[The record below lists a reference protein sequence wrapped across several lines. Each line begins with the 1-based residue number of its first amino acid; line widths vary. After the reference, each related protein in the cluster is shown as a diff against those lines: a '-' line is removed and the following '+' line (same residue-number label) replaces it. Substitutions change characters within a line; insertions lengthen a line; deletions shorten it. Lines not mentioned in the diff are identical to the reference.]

1 MAQKS
6 KNNLPDKIFIKT
18 FGCQMNEYD
27 SDRIRDLTTNNGF
40 INSTDY
46 KNSDCYIINTCH
58 IREKAT
64 EKVFHEIGRIKKNF
78 RNKKKPI
85 VIITGCVAQA
95 EGEVL
100 LERDKYIDAVIG
112 PQSYH
117 KINKIINQIK
127 DKKERIEK
135 TDFDVIE
142 KFDKLNII
150 KNENSKVSSYI
161 TIQEGC
167 DKFCKFCVVP
177 YTRGPENSRSLDHI
191 ISEAQT
197 LVKNGSKEITL
208 LGQNVNAYNF
218 KGKKLSTLIYEL
230 EKIDELKRIRYTTSH
245 PNDMTDDLIE
255 TYSRSKKLMPF
266 LHLPVQTGS
275 NKLLKLMNRKH
286 DKEFYLNI
294 VSNLKKINA
303 NIEFSSDFIIGYPG
317 ETDRDFNESL
327 DLLMKVKFIQ
337 TFSFIYSARPGT
349 PACNF
354 KLNTLDNNKKN
365 LAKFQKISNEIKVAY
380 RKKLI
385 GKNVKTLFENKMNE
399 PNKYF
404 GRDEYSNSVV
414 VESENNLVGK
424 IVEIKIKRVNNQT
437 LFGKKISGKKEREF
451 AA

>member
-6 KNNLPDKIFIKT
+6 KNKLPEKIFIKT

-27 SDRIRDLTTNNGF
+27 SARIRDLTKNNGF

-85 VIITGCVAQA
+85 IIVAGCVAQA

-117 KINKIINQIK
+117 KINKIIDQIK
-127 DKKERIEK
+127 EKERIEE
-135 TDFDVIE
+135 TDFEVIE
-142 KFDKLNII
+142 KFDKLNVV

-197 LVKNGSKEITL
+197 LVKNGAKEIIL
-208 LGQNVNAYNF
+208 LGQNVNAYNY
-218 KGKKLSTLIYEL
+218 KEKKLSDLIFEL
-230 EKIDELKRIRYTTSH
+230 EKIDALKRIRYTTSH
-245 PNDMTDDLIE
+245 PNDMTNDLIE
-255 TYSRSKKLMPF
+255 TYSHSKKLMPF

-275 NKLLKLMNRKH
+275 DKLLKLMNRKH
-286 DKEFYLNI
+286 DKDFYLNI
-294 VSNLKKINA
+294 VSKLKKINS

-317 ETDRDFNESL
+317 ETDKDFNESL
-327 DLLMKVKFIQ
+327 DLLMEVKFIQ
-337 TFSFIYSARPGT
+337 TYSFIYSARPGT
-349 PACNF
+349 PAYNF
-354 KLNTLDNNKKN
+354 KLNTLDDNKKK
-365 LAKFQKISNEIKVAY
+365 LAKFQKISNEIKIAY
-380 RKKLI
+380 RKNLI
-385 GKNVKTLFENKMNE
+385 GSKVKTLFENKMNE

-404 GRDEYSNSVV
+404 GRDEYFNSVV

-424 IVEIKIKRVNNQT
+424 IAEVKINKINNQT
-437 LFGKKISGKKEREF
+437 LFGEKISGEKKRKF

>member
-1 MAQKS
+1 
-6 KNNLPDKIFIKT
+6 
-18 FGCQMNEYD
+18 MNEYD
-27 SDRIRDLTTNNGF
+27 SDRIRDLTKNNGF

-85 VIITGCVAQA
+85 VIVTGCVAQA

-100 LERDKYIDAVIG
+100 LKRDKYIDAVVG

-117 KINKIINQIK
+117 KIDKIINQIK
-127 DKKERIEK
+127 DKERVEE
-135 TDFDVIE
+135 TDFEVIE

-161 TIQEGC
+161 TVQEGC

-218 KGKKLSTLIYEL
+218 KEKKLSTLIYEL
-230 EKIDELKRIRYTTSH
+230 EKIKELKRIRYTTSH

-255 TYSRSKKLMPF
+255 TYSQSKKLMPF

-286 DKEFYLNI
+286 DKDFYLNI
-294 VSNLKKINA
+294 VSKLKKIND

-317 ETDRDFNESL
+317 ETDKDFNESL
-327 DLLMKVKFIQ
+327 DLLMEVKFIQ

-349 PACNF
+349 PSYNF
-354 KLNTLDNNKKN
+354 KLNTLNDNKKK
-365 LAKFQKISNEIKVAY
+365 LAIFQKISNEIKNTY

-385 GKNVKTLFENKMNE
+385 GRKVKTLFENEMKE

-414 VESENNLVGK
+414 VESEENLVGK
-424 IVEIKIKRVNNQT
+424 IVEVKINNVNNQT
-437 LFGKKISGKKEREF
+437 LFGKKISIKKEREF

>member
-6 KNNLPDKIFIKT
+6 KNNLSEKIFIKT

-27 SDRIRDLTTNNGF
+27 SDRIRDLTKNYGF

-58 IREKAT
+58 IREKST

-85 VIITGCVAQA
+85 IIVAGCVAQA

-100 LERDKYIDAVIG
+100 LKRDKYIDAVIG

-117 KINKIINQIK
+117 KINKIIDRIK
-127 DKKERIEK
+127 EKERIEE
-135 TDFDVIE
+135 TDFEVIE
-142 KFDKLNII
+142 KFDKLNVI

-161 TIQEGC
+161 TVQEGC

-197 LVKNGSKEITL
+197 LVKNGSKEIIL
-208 LGQNVNAYNF
+208 LGQNVNAYNY
-218 KGKKLSTLIYEL
+218 KGKKLSDLICEL
-230 EKIDELKRIRYTTSH
+230 EKIDALKRIRYTTSH
-245 PNDMTDDLIE
+245 PNDMTDDLIK
-255 TYSRSKKLMPF
+255 TYSQSKKLMPF

-286 DKEFYLNI
+286 DRELYLNI

-317 ETDRDFNESL
+317 ETNKDFNESL
-327 DLLMKVKFIQ
+327 DLLMEVKFIQ
-337 TFSFIYSARPGT
+337 TYSFVYSPRPGT
-349 PACNF
+349 PAYNF
-354 KLNTLDNNKKN
+354 KLNTLNDNKKK
-365 LAKFQKISNEIKVAY
+365 LAKFQKISDEIKNAY
-380 RKKLI
+380 RKNLI
-385 GKNVKTLFENKMNE
+385 GKNVKTLFENKIDE

-414 VESENNLVGK
+414 VESKNNLVGK
-424 IVEIKIKRVNNQT
+424 IEEIKINKVNNQT
-437 LFGKKISGKKEREF
+437 LFGEKISNQKEEF

>member
-6 KNNLPDKIFIKT
+6 KNNLPEKIFIKT

-27 SDRIRDLTTNNGF
+27 SDRIRDLTKNNGF
-40 INSTDY
+40 IESTDY
-46 KNSDCYIINTCH
+46 QNSDCYIINTCH

-85 VIITGCVAQA
+85 IIVAGCVAQA

-100 LERDKYIDAVIG
+100 LKRDKYIDAVIG

-117 KINKIINQIK
+117 KINKIIYQIK
-127 DKKERIEK
+127 QKERIEE
-135 TDFDVIE
+135 TDFEVLE
-142 KFDKLNII
+142 KFDKLNVI
-150 KNENSKVSSYI
+150 KNENNKVSSYI
-161 TIQEGC
+161 TVQEGC

-191 ISEAQT
+191 ISEAET
-197 LVKNGSKEITL
+197 LVKNGTKEIIL
-208 LGQNVNAYNF
+208 LGQNVNAYNY
-218 KGKKLSTLIYEL
+218 KEKKLSDLISKL
-230 EKIDELKRIRYTTSH
+230 EKIDALKRIRYTTSH

-255 TYSRSKKLMPF
+255 TYSHSKKLMPF

-286 DKEFYLNI
+286 DKDFYLNI
-294 VSNLKKINA
+294 ISKLKKINA

-317 ETDRDFNESL
+317 ETEKDFNESL
-327 DLLMKVKFIQ
+327 DLLMEVKFIQ
-337 TFSFIYSARPGT
+337 TYSFIYSARPGT
-349 PACNF
+349 PAYNF
-354 KLNTLDNNKKN
+354 KLNTLNNNKKN
-365 LAKFQKISNEIKVAY
+365 LSKFQKISNEIKNTY
-380 RKKLI
+380 RKNLI

-414 VESENNLVGK
+414 VESENNMVGK
-424 IVEIKIKRVNNQT
+424 TVEIKINKINNQT
-437 LFGKKISGKKEREF
+437 LFGEKISDEKKREF

>member
-1 MAQKS
+1 
-6 KNNLPDKIFIKT
+6 
-18 FGCQMNEYD
+18 MNEYD
-27 SDRIRDLTTNNGF
+27 SDRIRDLTKNNGF

-85 VIITGCVAQA
+85 VIVTGCVAQA

-100 LERDKYIDAVIG
+100 LKRDKYIDAVIG

-127 DKKERIEK
+127 HKERIEK

-142 KFDKLNII
+142 KFDRLNFI
-150 KNENSKVSSYI
+150 KNGNSKVSSYI

-218 KGKKLSTLIYEL
+218 KGKKLSSLIYEL

-349 PACNF
+349 PSYNF
-354 KLNTLDNNKKN
+354 KLNTLSDNKKK
-365 LAKFQKISNEIKVAY
+365 LAYFQKISNEIKNTY

-385 GKNVKTLFENKMNE
+385 GRKVKTLFENEMKE

-414 VESENNLVGK
+414 VESEENLVGK
-424 IVEIKIKRVNNQT
+424 IIEVKINNVNNQT
-437 LFGKKISGKKEREF
+437 LFGKKISSKKEREF

>member
-6 KNNLPDKIFIKT
+6 KNNLPQKIFIKT

-27 SDRIRDLTTNNGF
+27 SDRIRDLTKNNGF

-58 IREKAT
+58 IREKST

-85 VIITGCVAQA
+85 IIVAGCVAQA

-117 KINKIINQIK
+117 RINKIIDRIK
-127 DKKERIEK
+127 KKERIEE
-135 TDFDVIE
+135 TDFEVIE
-142 KFDKLNII
+142 KFDKLNVI

-177 YTRGPENSRSLDHI
+177 YTRGPENSRSFDHI

-197 LVKNGSKEITL
+197 LLKNGSKEIIL
-208 LGQNVNAYNF
+208 LGQNVNAYNY
-218 KGKKLSTLIYEL
+218 KGKKLSDLICEL
-230 EKIDELKRIRYTTSH
+230 EKIDALKRIRYTTSH

-255 TYSRSKKLMPF
+255 SYSQSKKLMPF

-286 DKEFYLNI
+286 DREFYLNI

-317 ETDRDFNESL
+317 ETNKDFNESL
-327 DLLMKVKFIQ
+327 DLLMEVKFIQ
-337 TFSFIYSARPGT
+337 TYSFVYSPRPGT
-349 PACNF
+349 PAYNF
-354 KLNTLDNNKKN
+354 KLNTLNNNKKN
-365 LAKFQKISNEIKVAY
+365 LAKFQKISNEIKNTY
-380 RKKLI
+380 RKNLI
-385 GKNVKTLFENKMNE
+385 GKNVKTLFENKIDE

-414 VESENNLVGK
+414 VQSKNNLVGK
-424 IVEIKIKRVNNQT
+424 IEKIKIYKVNNQT
-437 LFGKKISGKKEREF
+437 LFGEKISNKKEEEF